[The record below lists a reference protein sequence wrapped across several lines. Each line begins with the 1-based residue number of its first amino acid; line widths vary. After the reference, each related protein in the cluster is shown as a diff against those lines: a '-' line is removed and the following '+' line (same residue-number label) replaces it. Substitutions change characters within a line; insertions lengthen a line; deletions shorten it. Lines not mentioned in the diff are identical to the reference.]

1 MIRWLVLLA
10 SAALG
15 LVALWGVRGYHANE
29 AIFDEVLTYEV
40 TPDRPLTVRVPG
52 GVEEVV
58 LTSWAVVGRRPRFDP
73 TATYHYGLT
82 AEVTPDV
89 GKPKTLA
96 LDVVTRIPRDPARS
110 VALGDFSA
118 RLADSEDWLGDAR
131 TERLEV
137 MNLAHSGGNA
147 VLRVTKDRSISRV
160 LVRLAY
166 LEPLTEF
173 ERRVRQRSLRPERG
187 RRMVEGRSSL
197 GFADLPPAVRD
208 QALSSYERRIPAVGR
223 DGADYVNR
231 TVLIGHRL
239 PSPADEAPEA
249 EGALVGPLT
258 LAGLNFSAPVV
269 LRVHGEPRASLTVQ
283 EGALPAYTTLIGE
296 SGLVDLSFSGSNA
309 RTVAIGAAEE
319 QRVRFSLTATDA
331 VRQIGLVDPPLEG
344 QRAFVVPDVRIQRH
358 YRLDEQDAVRLSFP
372 PGLSR
377 MALSIRAIVH
387 DEAESGRIRLAVR
400 GEGARGFQGVP
411 LDESLDASR
420 FDRAGEE
427 RVSVARHALV
437 QVPPGVRTLLVTGS
451 RDTLILP
458 IVDEPGVAVDRLEP
472 EYAVPLAE
480 GEVFRHAPCLEKAV
494 AAIRADNDQAL
505 DRAARVVRLAAQ
517 VRIEALRTTG
527 PAVVERAL
535 TPVGSPLGKT
545 AWRTAGAYDPT
556 SVADVWTLL
565 DPGKP
570 VELMVTRA
578 RRSDGFALLYRV
590 PESALGQKLALEVD
604 GRVASE
610 ETIGVTTGRLE
621 LELPAGRHKV
631 AASGVEDA
639 WLFAS
644 AAPTGAG
651 KRVKR
656 QRVSELPPWGSIEL
670 EFERGQDELLSLFVS
685 AVTEV
690 GDPPP
695 ITLDYEIDPGKPP
708 PAPERLFHR
717 VTRVAG
723 PLPLVADGRDRAL
736 LWELESGPRTDKL
749 PHAALR
755 VTLELGDDLT
765 PGKHVIRLRRRTDGA
780 RGPLWVRA
788 IVAGRRL
795 GAVEKGK
802 EEAP

>member
-1 MIRWLVLLA
+1 VIRWLVLLV
-10 SAALG
+10 SAGLG
-15 LVALWGVRGYHANE
+15 LLALLGVRGYRPNE

-58 LTSWAVVGRRPRFDP
+58 LTTWAVVGRRSRFDP
-73 TATYHYGLT
+73 TETYHYGLSV
-82 AEVTPDV
+82 AVTPDA
-89 GKPKTLA
+89 GREKTLS

-118 RLADSEDWLGDAR
+118 RLSDSEDWLGDAR

-137 MNLAHSGGNA
+137 ANLRESGGTA
-147 VLRVTKDRSISRV
+147 VLRVTKDRAVSRV

-166 LEPLTEF
+166 LEPLTQF
-173 ERRVRQRSLRPERG
+173 ERSVRQRSLRPERG

-197 GFADLPPAVRD
+197 GFADLPAAVRD
-208 QALSSYERRIPAVGR
+208 QALASYERRIPAVGR
-223 DGADYVNR
+223 DGTDYVNR

-239 PSPADEAPEA
+239 PSPPDEAQEA
-249 EGALVGPLT
+249 EGFLVGPRG
-258 LAGLNFSAPVV
+258 LAALNFEGPVT
-269 LRVHGEPRASLTVQ
+269 LRVHGEPRATLDVQ
-283 EGALPAYTTLIGE
+283 EGALPAYSTVIGE
-296 SGLVDLSFSGSNA
+296 SGLVDLSFAAASP
-309 RTVAIGAAEE
+309 RTVAIGATDEL
-319 QRVRFSLTATDA
+319 RVRFSLTAAEA
-331 VRQIGLVDPPLEG
+331 VRQIGHPDAPLEG
-344 QRAFVVPDVRIQRH
+344 QRALIAPDIRIQRH
-358 YRLDEQDAVRLSFP
+358 YRLDERDPVIVSLP

-377 MALSIRAIVH
+377 MALSIRAIVNS
-387 DEAESGRIRLAVR
+387 EADSGRIRLAVR
-400 GEGARGFQGVP
+400 GEGEKSFQGAP
-411 LDESLDASR
+411 LDEPLAASR
-420 FDRAGEE
+420 FDRAGED

-472 EYAVPLAE
+472 EYDVPLAE

-494 AAIRADNDQAL
+494 AAIRADNDQVL
-505 DRAARVVRLAAQ
+505 DRALRVVRLATQ

-545 AWRTAGAYDPT
+545 LWRPAGSYDPT
-556 SVADVWTLL
+556 SLADVWTLL

-570 VELMVTRA
+570 LELMVTRA

-590 PESALGQKLALEVD
+590 PAASLGDKILLEVD
-604 GRVASE
+604 GRTASE
-610 ETIGVTTGRLE
+610 DTIGVTTGRIE
-621 LELPAGRHKV
+621 LDLAEGRHRI
-631 AASGVEDA
+631 AASGVDTA

-644 AAPTGAG
+644 AAPTGPG
-651 KRVKR
+651 KRFKR
-656 QRVSELPPWGSIEL
+656 QRVSELSQWGSIEL
-670 EFERGQDELLSLFVS
+670 EFERGEDELLSLFITGVS
-685 AVTEV
+685 EMEATPSIV
-690 GDPPP
+690 
-695 ITLDYEIDPGKPP
+695 LDYEIDPGKPP
-708 PAPERLFHR
+708 PLPDRLFHR

-723 PLPLVADGRDRAL
+723 SLPLVPDARDRGL
-736 LWELESGPRTDKL
+736 IWELDSGPRGEKL
-749 PHAALR
+749 PHPALR
-755 VTLELGDDLT
+755 ATIELGDDLA
-765 PGKHVIRLRRRTDGA
+765 PGKHLVRLRRRTDGA
-780 RGPLWVRA
+780 KGPLWVRA